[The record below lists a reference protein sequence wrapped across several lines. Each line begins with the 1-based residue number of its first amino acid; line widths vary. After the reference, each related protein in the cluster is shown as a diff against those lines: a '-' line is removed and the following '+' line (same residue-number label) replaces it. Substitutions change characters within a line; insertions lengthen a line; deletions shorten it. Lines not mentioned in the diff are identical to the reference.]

1 MPLSIHLFGPCRV
14 VVDGLQVDDQQWGRR
29 KSKTLLKILALQPL
43 RQSSRQMHREELI
56 ELLWPGVDAEQ
67 GLNSL
72 HKALHAARRALE
84 PGLSAGAS
92 SRFLAMR
99 DQLVL
104 LQSAD
109 DVRVDVAEFEAL
121 ADEAAKIGQR
131 EAIEAALALYPADL
145 LPEDLYE
152 DWAAVRREQLR
163 ARKEQLLRLF
173 ASVCEAEGDSRSA
186 IEACSRLLA
195 SNPCNESAHCGLMR
209 LYAAAGQRY
218 LAVEQFRACTETLR
232 REMDADPEPETAAL
246 YERILAGTGLS
257 QGGGAAVAPALETPV
272 VAGPI
277 PVAAIAKAKPQW
289 LRYGLG
295 GVLVICLAALAV
307 FLARTPPVQFVAVMP
322 LTAAADSPELDY
334 LAEGITEGVINS
346 LSRLRQVRVMARS
359 TVYRYWAKGLDP
371 MAAAAEMKVH
381 SVLTGTISKH
391 GDKLFVA
398 AELVAVRAPG

>member
-1 MPLSIHLFGPCRV
+1 MPLIIHLFGPFRV

-56 ELLWPGVDAEQ
+56 ELLWPGGDAEQ

-121 ADEAAKIGQR
+121 ADEASKIGQR

-152 DWAAVRREQLR
+152 DWAAVPREQLR

-173 ASVCEAEGDSRSA
+173 ASVCEAEGDSRPA

-195 SNPCNESAHCGLMR
+195 SNPCNESAHRGLMR

-218 LAVEQFRACTETLR
+218 LAVEQFRVCTEILR

-257 QGGGAAVAPALETPV
+257 QGGGAAVAPETPPV
-272 VAGPI
+272 VAGSI
-277 PVAAIAKAKPQW
+277 PVAAVAKARPQW
-289 LRYGLG
+289 LRYALG
-295 GVLVICLAALAV
+295 GVLVTCLAALAV
-307 FLARTPPVQFVAVMP
+307 FLSRTPLYSSLPSCRWLQRPTRPNSITSLKASPRVSS
-322 LTAAADSPELDY
+322 TACHAC
-334 LAEGITEGVINS
+334 G
-346 LSRLRQVRVMARS
+346 RS
-359 TVYRYWAKGLDP
+359 A
-371 MAAAAEMKVH
+371 
-381 SVLTGTISKH
+381 
-391 GDKLFVA
+391 
-398 AELVAVRAPG
+398 